1 MNKLIA
7 QQRQAQNPQT
17 RQKIFTEIQELV
29 ATDVPVVP
37 LVQTKDYAFAQKG
50 VLVAALGLVVWFE
63 FGRLL
68 QLTTSKQ
75 HINAK
80 PKNLNIDIHFLTD
93 KRKSIMFRINYSI
106 KYKQQLS

>member
-1 MNKLIA
+1 
-7 QQRQAQNPQT
+7 
-17 RQKIFTEIQELV
+17 
-29 ATDVPVVP
+29 
-37 LVQTKDYAFAQKG
+37 
-50 VLVAALGLVVWFE
+50 VLVAALGVVVWVE

-75 HINAK
+75 HIDAK

-93 KRKSIMFRINYSI
+93 KRKSIMFEINYSI